1 MAQGTGK
8 PQVSHCTSRRVSSL
22 QRDLRHFGFT
32 PLESP
37 TSSLHFR
44 PAASTRYRIK
54 PGFVNPSICSLMTT
68 IAHPTITDLAAV
80 RAHIQRFPC
89 PEGFSPF
96 AWKELKQTA
105 IGVWHA
111 HLNGRRYRGSLHFC
125 RPEFY
130 AMLHQPNGTPIVPQG
145 LMRGYQA
152 A

>member
-1 MAQGTGK
+1 
-8 PQVSHCTSRRVSSL
+8 
-22 QRDLRHFGFT
+22 
-32 PLESP
+32 
-37 TSSLHFR
+37 
-44 PAASTRYRIK
+44 
-54 PGFVNPSICSLMTT
+54 MTT

-89 PEGFSPF
+89 PEGFSHF

-105 IGVWHA
+105 VGVWHA